1 MIHRQVCGQGRTLYP
16 AVVGRLPLS
25 TAYIRASTCLPL
37 ASRLHQTRPNN
48 GCAPFHTTPR
58 RFAPGGPPGGGSNG
72 GGGGG
77 RGFPGFQM
85 GGGDGPKPGETLAQY
100 TTDLTQMARD
110 GKLDPVIGR
119 DIEIRRTLQILSRRT
134 KANPVLLGPAGVGKT
149 AVMEGLAQRIV
160 NEEVPES
167 MKDKKIL
174 SLDLASLLSGAAY
187 RGAFEE
193 RMKGIMAD
201 IEAEQGKVI
210 LFIDE
215 LHMLFNLG
223 KTEGSMDAGN
233 MLKPA
238 LARGLKVCGATTFN
252 EYRSTIEKD
261 SALARRFQ
269 PVQVLEPSIE
279 DTISIL
285 RGLRSRYELHHG
297 VAIADSALVSAAKL
311 AQRYLSERK
320 MPDGPLDLVDEAA
333 SALRLQQE
341 SKPERIETLD
351 RDILR
356 YQIELESLR
365 NEDDVVS
372 QERQAE
378 ITSKLQQRQDESKRL
393 TFLWRSERE
402 RLDRVKELKEQLE
415 VARIELEQATR
426 SGNFQKVAEI
436 QYGRIPDLERKLPAE
451 EEKVKK
457 TQEQVNADGDEDLLV
472 HDRVTSDDIAA
483 VVSRQTGIPLRNLL
497 RGERERLLHVEDALR
512 ERIVGQDQALRAI
525 GEAVRLSR
533 AGLQND
539 RRPLASFLMAGS
551 TGTGKTETCKA
562 LAQFLFDTES
572 ALIQLNMS
580 EYSAEHSTARLI
592 GAPPGYVGYEEAG
605 QLTEQVRRKPYSI
618 VLFDEIE
625 KANRTVQMMLLQIL
639 EEGKLQDS
647 QGRIV
652 DFRNTIIAMTSN
664 LGAEVM
670 YEKGSVDETTGQLTL
685 KAKAGMERAIQAHL
699 APELINRIDDQL
711 FFNRL
716 SPSSLRGIVDI
727 RLKELSARLL
737 PQRINLYVS
746 LEAKEWL
753 AKNGYEPQYGAR
765 PLNRL
770 ITRTLL
776 NPLAKAIIKGTIR
789 SGDVAKIE
797 LDNEKQE
804 IRIVELHPEV
814 GPKESNKS
822 KSEEDEE
829 EKDKEWD
836 IIEPG
841 GGPKSS

>member
-1 MIHRQVCGQGRTLYP
+1 M
-16 AVVGRLPLS
+16 
-25 TAYIRASTCLPL
+25 
-37 ASRLHQTRPNN
+37 
-48 GCAPFHTTPR
+48 
-58 RFAPGGPPGGGSNG
+58 G
-72 GGGGG
+72 GGGG
-77 RGFPGFQM
+77 FPGFRM
-85 GGGDGPKPGETLAQY
+85 GGQSGAQGPQKGEALAQY
-100 TTDLTQMARD
+100 TTDLTQMAKE

-119 DIEIRRTLQILSRRT
+119 DAEIRRTLQILSRRT
-134 KANPVLLGPAGVGKT
+134 KANPALVGPAGVGKT
-149 AVMEGLAQRIV
+149 AVMEGLAQRII
-160 NEEVPES
+160 NKEVPES
-167 MKDKKIL
+167 MRDKKIL
-174 SLDLASLLSGAAY
+174 SLDLAAIISGAAF

-193 RMKGIMAD
+193 RMKAIMAD
-201 IEAEQGKVI
+201 VEAEEGKVI

-238 LARGLKVCGATTFN
+238 LARGLKVVGATTFD
-252 EYRSTIEKD
+252 EYRAIEKD

-269 PVQVLEPSIE
+269 PVHVLEPSVE

-285 RGLRSRYELHHG
+285 RGLRSRYEVHHG
-297 VAIADSALVSAAKL
+297 VAIADSALVSAAQL
-311 AQRYLSERK
+311 AHRYLSERK

-341 SKPERIETLD
+341 SKPERIEALD

-365 NEDDVVS
+365 HEDDVIS
-372 QERQAE
+372 HEREQE
-378 ITSKLQQRQDESKRL
+378 ITAKLEEKQAESKRL
-393 TFLWRSERE
+393 TALWVSERE

-415 VARIELEQATR
+415 MARIELEQATR
-426 SGNFQKVAEI
+426 SGNFQRVAEI
-436 QYGRIPDLERKLPAE
+436 QYGRIPELERKLPAE

-457 TQEQVNADGDEDLLV
+457 KQEAVNANGDEDLLV

-512 ERIVGQDQALRAI
+512 ERIVGQDQALEAI

-539 RRPLASFLMAGS
+539 RRPLSSFLFAGS

-562 LAQFLFDTES
+562 LAQFLFDTEA

-592 GAPPGYVGYEEAG
+592 GAPPGYVGYEQAG

-652 DFRNTIIAMTSN
+652 DFRNTIIVLTSN
-664 LGAEVM
+664 LGAEAM
-670 YEKGSVDETTGQLTL
+670 YEDGAVDEETGQLTD
-685 KAKAGMERAIQAHL
+685 KAREGVQRAIQAHL
-699 APELINRIDDQL
+699 APELINRIDDIL

-716 SPSSLRGIVDI
+716 SPASLGGIVDI
-727 RLKELSARLL
+727 RLKEAGTRLASQRMSLDVSPDAR
-737 PQRINLYVS
+737 S
-746 LEAKEWL
+746 WL
-753 AKNGYEPQYGAR
+753 ATNGYEPQYGAR

-770 ITRTLL
+770 ITKTLL
-776 NPLAKAIIKGTIR
+776 NPLAKAIIRGTIR
-789 SGDVAKIE
+789 AGDVVKVVAN
-797 LDNEKQE
+797 DARDG
-804 IRIVELHPEV
+804 IRIVELHPESSTALTDDAL
-814 GPKESNKS
+814 PAAESI
-822 KSEEDEE
+822 DL
-829 EKDKEWD
+829 
-836 IIEPG
+836 
-841 GGPKSS
+841 